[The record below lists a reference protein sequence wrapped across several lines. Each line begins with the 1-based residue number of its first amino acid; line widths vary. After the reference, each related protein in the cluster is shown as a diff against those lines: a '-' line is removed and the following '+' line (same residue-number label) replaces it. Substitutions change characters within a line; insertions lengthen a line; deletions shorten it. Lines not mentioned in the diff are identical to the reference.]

1 MGTIHFTHD
10 DETRTTYCVSIDN
23 DGRHYTGK
31 SQCHEQDSEFYTHL
45 TGEIIAAKRAV
56 EKVYKAELKELKRE
70 LRIYDN
76 LLNTFRCGTKYDDE
90 RDSNMYRQIMRQR
103 RLKQDEIYAVLR
115 LIKTNEDDLNEYLRD
130 KEYFYQEMRKMRARQ
145 AQ

>member
-1 MGTIHFTHD
+1 MGSINFTHD
-10 DETRTTYCVSIDN
+10 PETKTTYCVSIDN

-31 SQCHEQDSEFYTHL
+31 AKCHEQDADFYTDL

-76 LLNTFRCGTKYDDE
+76 LLNTFRCGIKYDDE

-115 LIKTNEDDLNEYLRD
+115 LIKTNEDDLSEYLRD